1 MRSILVVV
9 ALASALA
16 ACTDDRA
23 PAPTVRPA
31 SSVVFETDAGTAIIR
46 VDLAETAAEHRRGL
60 QGVTDLPAG
69 QGMAFVFP
77 EPTTT
82 TFWMKDTLIP
92 LSIAFVGAE
101 GRVIAIRE
109 MEPCRSD
116 HCPSVGAGEPFV
128 LAIEANR
135 GWFDDAGV
143 EVGDR
148 ARLRGASS
156 DG

>member
-1 MRSILVVV
+1 MRSVLIVV

-16 ACTDDRA
+16 ACTEDRA
-23 PAPTVRPA
+23 PRPTVRPT
-31 SSVVFETDAGTAIIR
+31 SSAVFETDAGTAIIR
-46 VDLAETAAEHRRGL
+46 VDLAETDAEHRRGL

-77 EPTTT
+77 QSTTT

-92 LSIAFVGAE
+92 LSIAFVGAN
-101 GRVIAIRE
+101 GRVIAIRD

-116 HCPSVGAGEPFV
+116 PCPSFGAGGPFV
-128 LAIEANR
+128 LAIEANQ